1 MALYR
6 YKAMTRDGKIRNGNI
21 DATNE
26 VDLEQR
32 LIRMGL
38 DLIRADVTEERRAAI
53 GQKKIEKSDLINFCF
68 HMEQLTKAGVPL
80 LEGLKD
86 LRDSLEHPRFR
97 EIVAN
102 LVDEIE
108 GGKSLSDALAEHP
121 TIFDTLFVNLIRAGE
136 ATGELPKVFDSLSQ
150 TIKWQDELEKTTKKL
165 LTSPLIVGTVVLG
178 VTAFLMI
185 YLVPQL
191 VDFIESM
198 GEELPAHTRALI
210 ATSDFMVAYWYMI
223 IIAPPATFFAIK
235 LLIKHNEKAAMQADF
250 FKIKV
255 WKIGP
260 VIQKILLSRFANFFA
275 MMYAAGIPI
284 LRCLEIAEG
293 VIDNRV
299 IKRALGYARNDIQQ
313 GDPIAQSFENTGL
326 FPPLVIRMLQ
336 VGETTGKLDYAL
348 LNVSYFYDR
357 DIKDSIDKVQALIG
371 PVMTAILGLLLGWVM
386 LSVLGPIYNT
396 ISNVQI

>member
-1 MALYR
+1 MALFR
-6 YKAMTRDGKIRNGNI
+6 YKAMTRDGKIRNGNL
-21 DATNE
+21 DANNE
-26 VDLEQR
+26 IDLEQR
-32 LIRMGL
+32 LVRMGL
-38 DLIRADVTEERRAAI
+38 DLIRSDVTEEHRASI
-53 GQKKIEKSDLINFCF
+53 GQKKVEKSDLINFCF

-80 LEGLKD
+80 LEGLRD

-108 GGKSLSDALAEHP
+108 GGKALSDALADHP

-150 TIKWQDELEKTTKKL
+150 TIKWQDDLEKTTKKL

-191 VDFIESM
+191 VDFLESM
-198 GEELPAHTRALI
+198 GEELPTHTRALI

-223 IIAPPATFFAIK
+223 IIAPPATLFGIK
-235 LLIKHNEKAAMQADF
+235 LLIKYNEKAAMQADF
-250 FKIKV
+250 MKIKV

-284 LRCLEIAEG
+284 LKCLEIAEG

-299 IKRALGYARNDIQQ
+299 IKQALGYARNDIQQ

-326 FPPLVIRMLQ
+326 FPPLVIRMLK
-336 VGETTGKLDYAL
+336 VGETTGNLDYAL

-371 PVMTAILGLLLGWVM
+371 PVMTAVLGLLLGWVM